1 MKNIPTFETF
11 INERYEAIN
20 EGAVSVSTKDWDRMM
35 DLVLKGD
42 TDGEKVAKLI
52 KDKNKAMARFV
63 AGLKLDNSPLKYEDS
78 KWRPYGY
85 SSFAELGKLALD
97 LGATPQEIQA
107 LYDTTEIPAST
118 IEKMNKRAGK
128 KLDNR
133 FVGVISK
140 AVLDAGGDI
149 SYNPH
154 NGNAITWPGKDAMSR
169 NGRKWTIGYKSDI
182 TIGGKKYS
190 FVFDAIT
197 DEGDGPTYYVLS
209 GTDSDNVFDS
219 LNTMKAYGKNDFIAK
234 LREILKSLK

>member
-1 MKNIPTFETF
+1 MKHINSFEDF
-11 INERYEAIN
+11 LNESYSINE
-20 EGAVSVSTKDWDRMM
+20 AVIVAPKDWDRMM

-63 AGLKLDNSPLKYEDS
+63 AGLKLSNAPLNYEDS

-85 SSFAELGKLALD
+85 SPFAELGKLALD
-97 LGATPQEIQA
+97 LGATPQEIQT
-107 LYDTTEIPAST
+107 LYNTTEIPNAT
-118 IEKMNKRAGK
+118 VDKMTKREGK

-133 FVGVISK
+133 FVGDISK
-140 AVLDAGGDI
+140 SVLDAGGDI

-169 NGRKWTIGYKSDI
+169 SGRKWTIGYKSDI
-182 TIGGKKYS
+182 TIGGKKYK

-197 DEGDGPTYYVLS
+197 DEGGGPTYYVSS
-209 GTDSDNVFDS
+209 GRDSDSVFNS
-219 LNTMKAYGKNDFIAK
+219 LDTNNNNAYGKNEFISK